1 MLEPTCQKI
10 LDHAKVAGAESADVL
25 GVSGTATSIEVRK
38 ENLEQVERSESTEF
52 GLRVFVGQKQA
63 VVSGSDVSDASIK
76 LMAERA
82 VEMAA
87 AAPADPYCGLA
98 DKSQLARI
106 WNIDEFELCDNYDEP
121 LPDELE
127 NMAKEAEYFALQNQ
141 SVDQVQAASAGYSKT
156 EIHLCATNGFNGG
169 YSRTSFSNSCV
180 AIARSQSGLERDYD
194 GDVRTFRSDLRSPE
208 EIGLSAAKRA
218 VSKLEAR
225 KPKTGIYP
233 VVFDER
239 VSSSLIGHLLSAANG
254 AAVARG
260 TSWLL
265 NSRGAVVLP
274 DNLSIIESPH
284 RPRLSGSRQFD
295 AEGLE
300 TKIRKIVDNGI
311 LCDWTTDLSSS
322 RKLKLDSTGNATRGV
337 ASIPMPSNWNISLTQ
352 GSKTQSELL
361 QDMGCGILVT
371 SMIGSTINPNTG
383 DYSRG
388 ASGFWVE
395 N

>member
-63 VVSGSDVSDASIK
+63 VVSGSDVSNASIK

-141 SVDQVQAASAGYSKT
+141 SVDQVQASSAGYSKT
-156 EIHLCATNGFNGG
+156 
-169 YSRTSFSNSCV
+169 
-180 AIARSQSGLERDYD
+180 
-194 GDVRTFRSDLRSPE
+194 
-208 EIGLSAAKRA
+208 
-218 VSKLEAR
+218 
-225 KPKTGIYP
+225 
-233 VVFDER
+233 
-239 VSSSLIGHLLSAANG
+239 
-254 AAVARG
+254 
-260 TSWLL
+260 
-265 NSRGAVVLP
+265 
-274 DNLSIIESPH
+274 
-284 RPRLSGSRQFD
+284 
-295 AEGLE
+295 
-300 TKIRKIVDNGI
+300 
-311 LCDWTTDLSSS
+311 
-322 RKLKLDSTGNATRGV
+322 
-337 ASIPMPSNWNISLTQ
+337 
-352 GSKTQSELL
+352 
-361 QDMGCGILVT
+361 
-371 SMIGSTINPNTG
+371 
-383 DYSRG
+383 
-388 ASGFWVE
+388 
-395 N
+395 